1 MSESFGKI
9 REALSTEG
17 AAGVLA
23 EIGVENLATLLRKNS
38 DYGSSGLCEPILV
51 PGMQPRQ
58 ALLVRMSD
66 KIARIQTLQDRAPEV
81 AETLEDTMLD
91 LANYCLLWV
100 AVDRIAGPPDTEL
113 QVQS

>member
-100 AVDRIAGPPDTEL
+100 AVDRIASPPDTEL